1 MGTRV
6 TSDAVTDVLI
16 ASDANWIIDEVSA
29 VLANKETTIRVVG
42 TGAEVRGAVGESTP
56 DLVVLDQQIGN
67 MGGMAASID
76 LHLESGAGRLPE
88 VPVLML
94 LDRVA
99 DVYLAKQTYA
109 DGWLVKPLD
118 AFRLRKAINAL
129 LAGETYKETTAAG
142 VS

>member
-6 TSDAVTDVLI
+6 ASGVVTEVLI
-16 ASDANWIIDEVSA
+16 ASDASWIIDEVGA
-29 VLANKETTIRVVG
+29 VLGGKDWTLRVVG
-42 TGAEVRGAVGESTP
+42 TGAAVRDAVGESTP

-76 LHLESGAGRLPE
+76 LHLEAGAGRLPK

-94 LDRVA
+94 LDRAA
-99 DVYLAKQTYA
+99 DVYLAGQSYA

-118 AFRLRKAINAL
+118 AFRLRKAIDAL
-129 LAGETYKETTAAG
+129 LAGDSYMESTAAG